1 MTAVRRTLGRQPKS
15 PAWGGMHSRAGIRPL
30 AAGDIPAVAQLFS
43 RVYPQNRWG
52 SQSACEAY
60 FQEIFFANPWVAAQL
75 PSWVAM
81 EGARA
86 VGFISVMPRPMRLRG
101 SPLALGNRCQGGV
114 PLGPE
119 LSIPKGDHRR
129 PARDSTPLS
138 HKHALDDPRN
148 QGAYFRMLGRSE
160 RRVGTRHP

>member
-1 MTAVRRTLGRQPKS
+1 M
-15 PAWGGMHSRAGIRPL
+15 AGIRPL

-60 FQEIFFANPWVAAQL
+60 FHEMFFANPWVAAQL

-86 VGFISVMPRPMRLRG
+86 VGFIGVMPRPMRLRG
-101 SPLALGNRCQGGV
+101 IRGKCLA
-114 PLGPE
+114 
-119 LSIPKGDHRR
+119 
-129 PARDSTPLS
+129 PAESRI
-138 HKHALDDPRN
+138 
-148 QGAYFRMLGRSE
+148 GRA
-160 RRVGTRHP
+160 T